1 MRLIPVRV
9 VMVTICIVPLL
20 STIPSVVPVWSGR
33 VGVTVSHSLLGVIP
47 SALPTPPWSLLGR
60 HIIVCTVLAV
70 SVGGKGISGS
80 YLGGWRRKRGLWQ
93 GWTAAGVGCV
103 GGEREEGCKHGSV
116 EAGTHQQGMSIQH
129 MCTTCQWPLHCPQVA
144 TYCSR
149 SSLTQDQTGVS
160 PVGAQRLTGC
170 T

>member
-1 MRLIPVRV
+1 MRLIPIGV
-9 VMVTICIVPLL
+9 VMVTICMVLLL
-20 STIPSVVPVWSGR
+20 STIPSVVLVWSGR
-33 VGVTVSHSLLGVIP
+33 VGVTVPHSVLGVIP
-47 SALPTPPWSLLGR
+47 SALPTPWSLLGR

-80 YLGGWRRKRGLWQ
+80 YLWGWRRKRGLWQ

-116 EAGTHQQGMSIQH
+116 EAGTHQPGMSIQH
-129 MCTTCQWPLHCPQVA
+129 MCTTSCQWPLHCLQVA